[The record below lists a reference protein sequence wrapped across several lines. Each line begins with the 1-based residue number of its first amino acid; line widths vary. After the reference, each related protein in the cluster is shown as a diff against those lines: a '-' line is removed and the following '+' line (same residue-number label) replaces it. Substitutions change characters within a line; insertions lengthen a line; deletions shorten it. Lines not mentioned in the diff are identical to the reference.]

1 MRPSAESEQEASPDD
16 EPPGGPIGCGT
27 ATRLDQR
34 RSTLSAMLGRVPM
47 HVAHDL
53 DTVER
58 LVGADPEPS
67 VVILD
72 ADNTLVPQGV
82 GLADFRKG
90 VTDAVDRFN
99 HHPSVTRVI
108 VLTNGPER
116 GVPGMIH
123 RGNKPWTTRRR
134 LGLGSREY
142 HVWVVGDQVLTDGVL
157 AWRLGATFVHLAI
170 DEDREEARQAMMR
183 RIGRRL
189 GRLLFRH

>member
-1 MRPSAESEQEASPDD
+1 
-16 EPPGGPIGCGT
+16 
-27 ATRLDQR
+27 
-34 RSTLSAMLGRVPM
+34 M

-58 LVGADPEPS
+58 LVGAGPGPS
-67 VVILD
+67 VVIFD

-82 GLADFRKG
+82 GLEDFRKG
-90 VTDAVDRFN
+90 VTAAVDRFD
-99 HHPSVTRVI
+99 HHPSVARVI

-134 LGLGSREY
+134 LGLGSRAL

-157 AWRLGATFVHLAI
+157 AWRLGATFIHLAI
-170 DEDREEARQAMMR
+170 DEDREEARQAVMR
-183 RIGRRL
+183 RVGRGLR
-189 GRLLFRH
+189 RLLFRL

>member
-1 MRPSAESEQEASPDD
+1 
-16 EPPGGPIGCGT
+16 
-27 ATRLDQR
+27 
-34 RSTLSAMLGRVPM
+34 M

-58 LVGADPEPS
+58 LVGAGPEPS
-67 VVILD
+67 VMIFD

-82 GLADFRKG
+82 SLEGFREG
-90 VTDAVDRFN
+90 VTAAVDRFN
-99 HHPSVTRVI
+99 HHPSVDRVI

-134 LGLGSREY
+134 LGLSSRRS

-170 DEDREEARQAMMR
+170 DEDREDARQAVMR

-189 GRLLFRH
+189 SRLLFRR